1 MKVLTVLVLVF
12 AVSACAQMR
21 HRHMVQKAGGDTVF
35 VCHKGKKTL
44 QIPREAADAHIAHG
58 DWYGRC

>member
-44 QIPREAADAHIAHG
+44 EIPREAAEAHIAHG